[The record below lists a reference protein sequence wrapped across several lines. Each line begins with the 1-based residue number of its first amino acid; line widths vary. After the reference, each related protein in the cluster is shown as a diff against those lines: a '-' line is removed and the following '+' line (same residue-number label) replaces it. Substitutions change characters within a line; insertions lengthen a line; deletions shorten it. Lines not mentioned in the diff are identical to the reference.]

1 MTSRAAGTRYA
12 RALFDVAL
20 KEGDVQEAGAD
31 LAGFAQLVAGHGALA
46 SVLSNPAIPAARKRG
61 VMEQLLA
68 RAGTVSPI
76 VVKLLMLLADRDR
89 LVLLPEIAVAYQN
102 RMMEH
107 AKVVRAEVVTAV
119 ALPADRIAALQQ
131 GIARA
136 MGRDLEN
143 VQLENRVDASI
154 IGGAITRI
162 GSTVYDGSV
171 TRQLEKMK
179 ETLTAAAA
187 S

>member
-20 KEGDVQEAGAD
+20 KEGDVQKAGAD
-31 LAGFAQLVAGHGALA
+31 LAGFAQLVESHGGLA
-46 SVLSNPAIPAARKRG
+46 RVLSNPAIPAARKRG
-61 VMEQLLA
+61 VVEQLLA
-68 RAGTVSPI
+68 RERGISPT

-89 LVLLPEIAVAYQN
+89 LVLLPEISSAYQS
-102 RMMEH
+102 RLMAH

-119 ALPADRIAALQQ
+119 ALPADRVAALQQ

-136 MGRDLEN
+136 MGRDPVN
-143 VQLENRVDASI
+143 VQLLNRVDPSI
-154 IGGAITRI
+154 IGGAVTRI

-179 ETLTAAAA
+179 ETLTAAA
-187 S
+187 SS

>member
-1 MTSRAAGTRYA
+1 MTSRAAGVRYA

-20 KEGDVQEAGAD
+20 KEGDVQKAGVDLEA
-31 LAGFAQLVAGHGALA
+31 FSQLVAGHAALA
-46 SVLSNPAIPAARKRG
+46 RVLSNPAIPAVRKRG

-68 RAGTVSPI
+68 RAGAVSPL

-89 LVLLPEIAVAYQN
+89 LVLLPEIAAAYRN

-119 ALPADRIAALQQ
+119 ALPADRIAALRQ
-131 GIARA
+131 GIARVT
-136 MGRDLEN
+136 GRDAGN

-154 IGGAITRI
+154 IGGAIARI

-179 ETLTAAAA
+179 ETLTAASA